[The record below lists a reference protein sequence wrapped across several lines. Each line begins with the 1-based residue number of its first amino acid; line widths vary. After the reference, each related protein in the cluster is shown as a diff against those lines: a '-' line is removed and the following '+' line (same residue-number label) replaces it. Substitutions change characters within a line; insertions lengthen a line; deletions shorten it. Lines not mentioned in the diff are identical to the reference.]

1 MLAPKLM
8 TDEQLIELIKR
19 DQHFDLWKSLEEL
32 LNRKIEKAR
41 DGLEKSQDQESTIRL
56 QTRIKTLRGL
66 LTFDIK

>member
-1 MLAPKLM
+1 M